1 MNIILTVGISGSHKS
16 TWVDEFII
24 NKRNYVCINRDSLRK
39 SLVRNL
45 FEYYLRDDVDKLEG
59 IVNSLSDNILKAAHR
74 QEYNVI
80 VDNTNLTQKYINQ
93 FINFEGC
100 NLFQFKM
107 FDASIADAK
116 QDVLHR
122 DYPHL
127 SLVEA
132 YKSLAYID
140 KQYEQ
145 YQSIKKWILE
155 NFSDKIIK

>member
-16 TWVDEFII
+16 TWVDEFVMDK
-24 NKRNYVCINRDSLRK
+24 NNYVCINRDSLRK

-45 FEYYLRDDVDKLEG
+45 SGYYKRDDVNKLEE
-59 IVNSLSDNILKAAHR
+59 IVNKLSDGILNAAYR
-74 QEYNVI
+74 QGYNVV

-93 FINFEGC
+93 FINFQGC
-100 NLFQFKM
+100 SSFQFKM
-107 FDASIADAK
+107 FDASVINAK

-132 YKSLAYID
+132 HDKLAYID

-145 YQSIKKWILE
+145 YKLIKEWV
-155 NFSDKIIK
+155 IKTYPGKTI